1 MPGLL
6 YESLP
11 NLPETGIPAMRRLK
25 LFASPRLIE
34 PAPAQTRR
42 FLTRHSGLALA
53 AAAILLAPL
62 APYAYGQAAQAFDR
76 PVLLAAAPETARSA
90 LEQADRHILV
100 VRHARKAD
108 ESCNA
113 IDCPL
118 GEPGEAMVA
127 ELAALIGEPPVDAA
141 LASAA
146 CRTVATAEAG
156 GVWVTMHRAA
166 DTYALACGG
175 GTVDQTR
182 TAAMTEARES
192 LARWTLVGEHSNTA
206 CLWVAAFAGDQ
217 AADSAGCVDGAL
229 EHDAYGDVFWL
240 HRVAGDWQVALLPR
254 VFDVD
259 AVATE

>member
-1 MPGLL
+1 MRLL
-6 YESLP
+6 
-11 NLPETGIPAMRRLK
+11 T
-25 LFASPRLIE
+25 LFAKPQPVE

-42 FLTRHSGLALA
+42 VLLRHSALAVA

-62 APYAYGQAAQAFDR
+62 APYAYGQAAQGFDR
-76 PVLLAAAPETARSA
+76 PALLAAAPETARAA

-100 VRHARKAD
+100 VRHARKGD

-118 GEPGEAMVA
+118 SETGEAMVA
-127 ELAALIGEPPVDAA
+127 ELASLIGEPPVDSA

-146 CRTVATAEAG
+146 CRAVATAEAG
-156 GVWVTMHRAA
+156 GTWVTMHRAA
-166 DTYALACGG
+166 DTYGLACGG

-182 TAAMTEARES
+182 SEAMTDARGS

-206 CLWVAAFAGDQ
+206 CLWVSAFAGDE
-217 AADSAGCVDGAL
+217 AADRAGCVDGAL
-229 EHDAYGDVFWL
+229 ESDAYGDVFWL
-240 HRVAGDWQVALLPR
+240 YRVAGDWQVALLPG

-259 AVATE
+259 AVVTE